1 MFTFLPV
8 HLLVITIFFI
18 LRFYNQKISTY
29 TPERMLPAKGALP
42 KFIIVPFLLIIMF
55 IIQGVSNRKQ
65 LLDRCNV
72 DMTQTAF
79 MTSAITIFLIFGTII
94 TLAESIP
101 IFKAPFDN
109 TFGYLF
115 CGLNMET
122 IRTIVNK
129 VYVPD
134 IRNDSSNV
142 LEVILNDE
150 RLMINTVRP
159 SNFKMKLMPLN
170 IPNTKRENNVM
181 MNYYNLVL
189 KKDLIGTFVF
199 YVLAAALAVLI
210 NSESMNNIKCKKTD
224 EDIVKNLSSID
235 VNQL

>member
-42 KFIIVPFLLIIMF
+42 KFLIVPFLLIIMF

-101 IFKAPFDN
+101 IVKAPFDN

-134 IRNDSSNV
+134 IRNGSSNV